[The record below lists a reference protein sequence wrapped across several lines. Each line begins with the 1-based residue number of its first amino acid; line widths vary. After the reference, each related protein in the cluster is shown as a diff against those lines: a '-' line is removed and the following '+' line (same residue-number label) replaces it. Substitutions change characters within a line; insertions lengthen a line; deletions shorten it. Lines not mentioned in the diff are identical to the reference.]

1 MDPAQKY
8 PAILYFKT
16 GHFTPA
22 EDQAG
27 LPVRSVGLFNLEDE
41 EITLSFNV
49 TDLKLP
55 AGKYQIT
62 NVWTDETQILEGEFT
77 VNVPAHGSCLYAIS
91 KTEGLQL
98 LDANIRVM
106 TSKSCGNSLE
116 LVFDYAAEGILHFNK
131 MPESILIN
139 GEKAQFTVAGT
150 NMVKL
155 AIPEKAVMT
164 VF

>member
-1 MDPAQKY
+1 M
-8 PAILYFKT
+8 
-16 GHFTPA
+16 
-22 EDQAG
+22 
-27 LPVRSVGLFNLEDE
+27 
-41 EITLSFNV
+41 
-49 TDLKLP
+49 
-55 AGKYQIT
+55 
-62 NVWTDETQILEGEFT
+62 WTDETQILEGEFT
-77 VNVPAHGSCLYAIS
+77 VKVPAHGSCLYAIS

-116 LVFDYAAEGILHFNK
+116 LVFDYAAEGTLHFNK

-139 GEKAQFTVAGT
+139 GEKTQFTIVGE

>member
-1 MDPAQKY
+1 M
-8 PAILYFKT
+8 ILTQNLHIFNS
-16 GHFTPA
+16 
-22 EDQAG
+22 ENQDG

-41 EITLSFNV
+41 AITLTFSA

-55 AGKYQIT
+55 AGTYQIT
-62 NVWTDETQILEGEFT
+62 NVWSGETKVWDGEFT
-77 VNVPAHGSCLYAIS
+77 VTVEPHGSMLFAIS
-91 KTEGLQL
+91 KMEGLQL
-98 LDANIRVM
+98 LDADIRVM
-106 TSKSCGNSLE
+106 KGQYHDNALE
-116 LVFDYAAEGILHFNK
+116 LVFDYAAEGTLHFNK

-139 GEKAQFTVAGT
+139 GEKTQFTIVGE